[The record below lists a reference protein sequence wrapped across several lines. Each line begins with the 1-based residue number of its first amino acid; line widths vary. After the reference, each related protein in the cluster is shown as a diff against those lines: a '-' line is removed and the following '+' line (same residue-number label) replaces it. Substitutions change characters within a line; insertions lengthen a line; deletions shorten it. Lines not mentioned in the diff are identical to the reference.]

1 MSNTFENSTKRSKK
15 KMLLIANDHDARLE
29 AGSDDPDIEEIYNLI
44 HPEVLNYQAL
54 MAQWESGKGIG
65 KSRTRTWEELLD
77 DIQESTLDIWEG
89 KVTNFFP
96 KNTPTYLAIFPNGR
110 TPFTNGKYE
119 ERLLALDAF
128 SLTLGNYAQLASLK
142 TEVDAKI
149 TEIKAARNQQRV
161 QYGKVGM
168 KSNEVEQARVALAEL
183 LDDNLC
189 KLKIK
194 YRRNLSLVENF
205 FDLSLLRK
213 NVTDEDFQFQATG
226 TVEAGAS
233 FLVAMPKKLELS
245 TNATCNLSNLSNTA
259 ELQFFFAANGA
270 SLDNTVKVN
279 VQPDENVETTA
290 AEAGWAPGMNFVVVK
305 NLGDVSAEFEL
316 NVVAALEQANGGE

>member
-1 MSNTFENSTKRSKK
+1 LNNMFDNATKQSKK
-15 KMLLIANDHDARLE
+15 KMLLIALDHDSRLE
-29 AGSDDPDIEEIYNLI
+29 AGSDDPDIEEIYNLT
-44 HPEVLNYQAL
+44 HPDVLNYQTL

-110 TPFTNGKYE
+110 TAITNGKYE

-128 SLTLGNYAQLASLK
+128 SLTLGNYVQLASLK

-161 QYGKVGM
+161 QYGKVSM
-168 KSNEVEQARVALAEL
+168 KSNEVEQARVALADL
-183 LDDNLC
+183 FDNNLC

-194 YRRNLSLVENF
+194 YRKNLSIVENY

-213 NVTDEDFQFQATG
+213 NVTDDDFQFQTTG
-226 TVEAGAS
+226 TVEAGVS

-245 TNATCNLSNLSNTA
+245 TNAICNCTNLSGVA
-259 ELQFFFAANGA
+259 EMQFFFAANGA
-270 SLDNTVKVN
+270 SLDNAVKIT
-279 VQPDENVETTA
+279 VQPDESVETTA

-316 NVVAALEQANGGE
+316 NVVAALEQTNGGE